1 VFLLTNHPCDI
12 LSWHQESKNQY
23 EKEFTFV
30 AYAKFQASIKLKG
43 EIVMLN
49 EKNYEMEI
57 RTLSPAEMDKR
68 VARFKDLKYPPD
80 RYPDSLLPGHERR
93 NYLVIGQGLIV
104 EGGKDPLSA
113 IPIHEGFQMSYI
125 EAKPGNGPKLHNHDT
140 NETFIA
146 IKGRW
151 RVIWGLNQ
159 EHSVDLDPQDVCAV
173 PPFVPRRFENIEP
186 AQGSEFGL
194 LLAVQPGNVAKCEF
208 M

>member
-1 VFLLTNHPCDI
+1 MFLLTNHPCDI

-30 AYAKFQASIKLKG
+30 AYAKFLASIKLKG
-43 EIVMLN
+43 EKAMLN

-104 EGGKDPLSA
+104 EGG
-113 IPIHEGFQMSYI
+113 
-125 EAKPGNGPKLHNHDT
+125 
-140 NETFIA
+140 
-146 IKGRW
+146 
-151 RVIWGLNQ
+151 
-159 EHSVDLDPQDVCAV
+159 
-173 PPFVPRRFENIEP
+173 
-186 AQGSEFGL
+186 
-194 LLAVQPGNVAKCEF
+194 
-208 M
+208 

>member
-1 VFLLTNHPCDI
+1 MRHPTCR
-12 LSWHQESKNQY
+12 QESKKDG
-23 EKEFTFV
+23 ERFTFV
-30 AYAKFQASIKLKG
+30 TNLRFLATIELKG
-43 EIVMLN
+43 VIPMTVQ
-49 EKNYEMEI
+49 KKYEMEI

-140 NETFIA
+140 NETFVA

-186 AQGSEFGL
+186 AEGSEFGL

>member
-1 VFLLTNHPCDI
+1 MRHPTCR
-12 LSWHQESKNQY
+12 QESKKQD
-23 EKEFTFV
+23 EERFTFV
-30 AYAKFQASIKLKG
+30 TNARFLATIELKG
-43 EIVMLN
+43 VIPMTIQ
-49 EKNYEMEI
+49 KKYEMEI

-80 RYPDSLLPGHERR
+80 RYPDSLLPGHERK

-140 NETFIA
+140 NETFVA

-159 EHSVDLDPQDVCAV
+159 EHSVDLSFSPNWFEPHVW
-173 PPFVPRRFENIEP
+173 PRTRD
-186 AQGSEFGL
+186 QRL
-194 LLAVQPGNVAKCEF
+194 
-208 M
+208 